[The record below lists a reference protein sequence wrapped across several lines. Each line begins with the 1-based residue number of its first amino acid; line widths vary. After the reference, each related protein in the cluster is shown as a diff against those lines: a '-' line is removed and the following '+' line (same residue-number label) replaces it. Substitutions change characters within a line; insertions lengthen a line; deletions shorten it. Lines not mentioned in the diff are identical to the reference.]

1 MKKGIEPDGS
11 RKQRRL
17 VTLWPLF
24 TFQPCSREDLEDLF
38 ATHWKIKRK
47 KKLFEEI
54 EAKGKSMLEK
64 QGSAEL
70 KSGRRWATDLVLS
83 FLDTNAKREI
93 ESSSLRH

>member
-47 KKLFEEI
+47 KKTI
-54 EAKGKSMLEK
+54 
-64 QGSAEL
+64 
-70 KSGRRWATDLVLS
+70 
-83 FLDTNAKREI
+83 
-93 ESSSLRH
+93 